1 MAGTAWGWEEA
12 TAAGGIERMGIDS
25 KPETSQAAARQQ
37 PDRRRFL
44 RFAPTWQA
52 NLLVFG
58 CLIGIV
64 LALVYWQ
71 IRSSEKTFV
80 SHVRD
85 HARLLASVIRLQA
98 DTAVMSK
105 SAIEAIMQTFLGNT
119 ARFVDYLD
127 TIAPFTPDELTAF
140 ANESGLAGIAIL
152 TADNQVIQGP
162 SKWMPGQINAEP
174 PAQDVLSY
182 KPEKALYSLTLPR
195 PEGGRILVGFQ
206 SDRIKRLRR
215 ELSLDTLLE
224 TLSAM
229 PGIEYVRLAAANR
242 AGVGTGQPVINLT
255 HHKDQQIAEA
265 RMPFEGKDLLL
276 GLDANFYFNRVNQLW
291 TQFFVIAGILALI
304 GMALSWGLY
313 RYQAAYL
320 RQIRSFERKLA
331 KEQED
336 AALGRATAAIAHELR
351 NPLNAIS
358 MGLQRLG
365 KEAKGLTPAQTD
377 LIEALM
383 ASVNRSNKLIQ
394 DLKQFAGPITPAR
407 QMIHPDAVISSQ
419 ITLYKDDVRKRG
431 ISVDYKPAFTGTL
444 MADAD
449 LFAIAFENLL
459 KNAVEA
465 QPNGGYIKIRLYRES
480 DAVAVT
486 MENAGL
492 TFDNGELPKMLAPYV
507 TTKTRG
513 SGLGLAMV
521 DRIATAHG
529 GSLALNSPRPG
540 EIRIQLI
547 FPLQASVEH
556 LKGAI

>member
-1 MAGTAWGWEEA
+1 MAMAGTAWGWEET

-25 KPETSQAAARQQ
+25 KPETFQAGERRQ

-119 ARFVDYLD
+119 ARLVDYLD

-140 ANESGLAGIAIL
+140 ANESGMAGIAIV
-152 TADNQVIQGP
+152 TADNEIILGP
-162 SKWMPGQINAEP
+162 SGWMPDQKNADEP
-174 PAQDVLSY
+174 EPDVLSY

-215 ELSLDTLLE
+215 ELSLDTLLD

-229 PGIEYVRLAAANR
+229 PEIEYVRLGPADNYAKAK
-242 AGVGTGQPVINLT
+242 GHSMVGFTNI
-255 HHKDQQIAEA
+255 KDRQIAEA
-265 RMPFEGKDLLL
+265 RMPFEGKYLLL

-291 TQFFVIAGILALI
+291 TQFFVIAGILALV
-304 GMALSWGLY
+304 GMGLSWGLY

-320 RQIRSFERKLA
+320 QQIRSFERKLA

-358 MGLQRLG
+358 MGLQRLS
-365 KEAKGLTPAQTD
+365 KETAGLTPAQTE
-377 LIEALM
+377 LIDALM

-407 QMIHPDAVISSQ
+407 QAIHPDAVISSQ
-419 ITLYKDDVRKRG
+419 ITLYKDNVKKKG
-431 ISVDYKPAFTGTL
+431 ISVDYKPTFTGTL

-465 QPNGGYIKIRLYRES
+465 QPNGGYIKIRLDRES
-480 DAVAVT
+480 DAVVVT

-492 TFDNGELPKMLAPYV
+492 AFDNGELANMLAPYV
-507 TTKTRG
+507 TTKTQG

-521 DRIATAHG
+521 DRIARAHG
-529 GSLALNSPRPG
+529 GSLELTSPLPG
-540 EIRIQLI
+540 EINIRLI
-547 FPLQASVEH
+547 FPLQGS
-556 LKGAI
+556 I

>member
-1 MAGTAWGWEEA
+1 MAMAGVAWAWEEI
-12 TAAGGIERMGIDS
+12 TAAGGSKRMGIQS
-25 KPETSQAAARQQ
+25 KPETPETAERQQ

-64 LALVYWQ
+64 LAMVYWQ

-80 SHVRD
+80 NHVRD

-105 SAIEAIMQTFLGNT
+105 NAIEAIMQTFLGNT

-140 ANESGLAGIAIL
+140 ANESGLAGIAIA
-152 TADNQVIQGP
+152 TADNQVTQGP
-162 SKWMPGQINAEP
+162 GGWMPDQIKAEQP
-174 PAQDVLSY
+174 EPDMLSY
-182 KPEKALYSLTLPR
+182 KPESALYYLTLPR

-206 SDRIKRLRR
+206 SDRVKRLRR
-215 ELSLDTLLE
+215 ELSLNTLLE

-229 PGIEYVRLAAANR
+229 PEIEYVRLAAADKT
-242 AGVGTGQPVINLT
+242 AVGTGHPVINFT
-255 HHKDQQIAEA
+255 HHKDRQIAEA
-265 RMPFEGKDLLL
+265 RMPFEGKYLVL

-304 GMALSWGLY
+304 GIGLSWGLY

-320 RQIRSFERKLA
+320 RQIRRFERKLA

-358 MGLQRLG
+358 MGLQRLS
-365 KEAKGLTPAQTD
+365 KETAGLTAAQTG
-377 LIEALM
+377 LIDALM

-394 DLKQFAGPITPAR
+394 DLKHFAGPITPDR
-407 QMIHPDAVISSQ
+407 QAINPDAVISSQ
-419 ITLYKDDVRKRG
+419 ITLYKDDVHKRG
-431 ISVDYKPAFTGTL
+431 ISVDYKPAFTGTVK
-444 MADAD
+444 ADAD

-465 QPNGGYIKIRLYRES
+465 QPNGGYINIHLDRES
-480 DAVAVT
+480 DDVVVT

-492 TFDNGELPKMLAPYV
+492 AFDNGELANMLAPYV
-507 TTKTRG
+507 TTKTHG

-521 DRIATAHG
+521 DRIARAHG
-529 GSLALNSPRPG
+529 GSLELNSPRPG
-540 EIRIQLI
+540 EISIRLI
-547 FPLQASVEH
+547 FPLQGSV
-556 LKGAI
+556 